1 MAKDLTTVAALDR
14 LLDLRGRAR
23 ESVGG
28 VAGTAVVAFGL
39 DLRVRLAEGEGFGG
53 LEVGTEAFVGQ
64 VLPEVLPARSWEL
77 LGGPFEGAL
86 AGVAQT
92 FDFAWGGAL
101 SSIEVSPLVAAGE
114 VVGALAVSQ
123 AVTEHRR
130 LEAVVSSQ
138 KVAARNSERLL
149 ATAFDRA
156 PIGMSVVDLEG
167 RWLRVNDAHCRML
180 GYRQDELLHKTF
192 RDLTHPEDIGEDVE
206 WFRRAIAGQTDSLE
220 RDKRYVARDGSVVW
234 AHVRTELVRDDE
246 GRAAYTVSVVQDITA
261 HHDSD
266 LALRTSE
273 RRLRSILENTP
284 EVVSVKGRDCRY
296 QLVNHAFE
304 QRFGLER
311 GWILGRRDDE
321 ILPPEV
327 VVQERES
334 DERVLR
340 TGEPVEREEVVPRDG
355 EDLVYLT
362 VKFPLRDEDNAVYA
376 VCGILHDITD
386 RKRREVE
393 LRERLQWTDRI
404 YAAVSDDRLV
414 LHGQPIVNLGS
425 GEVEQAEL
433 LVRLLDHEG
442 SSALIAPGE
451 FLPAAERFDLVAVI
465 DQWVVA
471 HALDLARDHRVAINL
486 SGKTISDA
494 DQVAEIER
502 LVAEGGA
509 PPENIVFEITET
521 AVAQNLESARRF
533 AERLRALGCS
543 FALDDFGVGFG
554 TFTYLKHLP
563 VDYLKIDIEFVRD
576 LISDK
581 TDRHVVHAMV
591 GVARDFGMKT
601 VAEGVEDQE
610 TLELLGAMGVDY
622 AQGFWIGRPAPIE
635 ELWPTTKDSA
645 RRE

>member
-1 MAKDLTTVAALDR
+1 
-14 LLDLRGRAR
+14 
-23 ESVGG
+23 
-28 VAGTAVVAFGL
+28 
-39 DLRVRLAEGEGFGG
+39 
-53 LEVGTEAFVGQ
+53 
-64 VLPEVLPARSWEL
+64 
-77 LGGPFEGAL
+77 L
-86 AGVAQT
+86 AGVAHT

-167 RWLRVNDAHCRML
+167 RWLRVNDAYCRML

-206 WFRRAIAGQTDSLE
+206 WFRGAIAGQTDSLE

-273 RRLRSILENTP
+273 GRLRSILENTP
-284 EVVSVKGRDCRY
+284 EAVSVKGRDYRY

-386 RKRREVE
+386 RKRREEE

-404 YAAVSDDRLV
+404 YAAVLDDRLV

-494 DQVAEIER
+494 DQVAELER

-581 TDRHVVHAMV
+581 SDRHVVTAMV

-610 TLELLGAMGVDY
+610 TLELLSAMGVDY

-645 RRE
+645 RRG